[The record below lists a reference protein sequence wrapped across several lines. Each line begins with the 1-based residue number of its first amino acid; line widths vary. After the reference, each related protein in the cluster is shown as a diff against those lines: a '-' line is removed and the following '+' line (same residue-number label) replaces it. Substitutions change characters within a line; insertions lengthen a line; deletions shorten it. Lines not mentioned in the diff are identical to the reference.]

1 MLDPTYNMD
10 GTSLSRSPAGLANG
24 YVGGCWHHE
33 PTLYQQSGWS
43 ISNALFFVRVWRIW
57 RPSFVL
63 KCNNRRLG
71 GVRRGN
77 ECGAMLD
84 FVALWVG

>member
-43 ISNALFFVRVWRIW
+43 ISYALF
-57 RPSFVL
+57 L
-63 KCNNRRLG
+63 
-71 GVRRGN
+71 
-77 ECGAMLD
+77 
-84 FVALWVG
+84 

>member
-10 GTSLSRSPAGLANG
+10 GTSLSRSPAGLAND

-43 ISNALFFVRVWRIW
+43 ISNALLF
-57 RPSFVL
+57 L
-63 KCNNRRLG
+63 
-71 GVRRGN
+71 
-77 ECGAMLD
+77 
-84 FVALWVG
+84 